1 MLAFLR
7 SNLMINSKLTNVLK
21 DAAQQVRNVV
31 EKSND
36 GLWEAYNLVG
46 NLIYTL
52 VEFGAREPNIV
63 PESCSIRV
71 SLTANMVQSFYAV
84 ENLIS
89 SGAYWSASAVLRQ
102 HMETLARII
111 EYRKGENRVDK
122 KPPNVKNLPFNMAP
136 NYGGLSELCHT
147 SGGEILGDFSE
158 CSEGEGIATTIPK
171 FREEWAKDY
180 FSLHIA
186 HMLALAIEIYFLQ
199 EELYP
204 KIDLPNIDE
213 EILNIAN
220 LLVKTGFWKEF
231 NYKS

>member
-36 GLWEAYNLVG
+36 DLWEAYNIVG

-63 PESCSIRV
+63 PESCSNRV
-71 SLTANMVQSFYAV
+71 SLTANMVQSFNAV

-111 EYRKGENRVDK
+111 EYRKGKNRVAK

-147 SGGEILGDFSE
+147 SGGKILGDFSE
-158 CSEGEGIATTIPK
+158 CSEGEGIAMTIPK

-220 LLVKTGFWKEF
+220 LLVKTGFWKDF
-231 NYKS
+231 NDKS

>member
-1 MLAFLR
+1 
-7 SNLMINSKLTNVLK
+7 MINSKLTNVLK

>member
-1 MLAFLR
+1 
-7 SNLMINSKLTNVLK
+7 MINSKLTNVLK

-111 EYRKGENRVDK
+111 EI
-122 KPPNVKNLPFNMAP
+122 
-136 NYGGLSELCHT
+136 S
-147 SGGEILGDFSE
+147 
-158 CSEGEGIATTIPK
+158 
-171 FREEWAKDY
+171 
-180 FSLHIA
+180 
-186 HMLALAIEIYFLQ
+186 
-199 EELYP
+199 
-204 KIDLPNIDE
+204 
-213 EILNIAN
+213 
-220 LLVKTGFWKEF
+220 
-231 NYKS
+231 